1 MLKGNFLYWLTTAPG
16 FSFQGD
22 AWGFSPADADDKTQ
36 CMTEGTV
43 NTSGAKREYGQLLHL
58 HTRLLSQLRE
68 IRDHL
73 IAPGTL
79 EILAAIRRRTGADP
93 DAALSEITTAVEQA
107 IRALKLSEGQIR
119 DEVMEDYE
127 QAEVDGIGNL
137 PATLARF
144 LAERME
150 MPGFT
155 YKVIHDE
162 NGGWIILWK
171 EYTQTG
177 SVRGSGQFYERP
189 YAWID
194 E

>member
-1 MLKGNFLYWLTTAPG
+1 
-16 FSFQGD
+16 
-22 AWGFSPADADDKTQ
+22 
-36 CMTEGTV
+36 MTESTV

-73 IAPGTL
+73 VAPGTL
-79 EILAAIRRRTGADP
+79 EIIAAIRRRTGADP
-93 DAALSEITTAVEQA
+93 DAALSEVTTAVEQA

-119 DEVMEDYE
+119 DEVLEDYE
-127 QAEVDGIGNL
+127 QTDIDGIGNL

-144 LAERME
+144 LAERKE
-150 MPGFT
+150 MPGFS
-155 YKVIHDE
+155 YEVIHDE
-162 NGGWIILWK
+162 NRGWIILWK
-171 EYTQTG
+171 EHTETG

>member
-1 MLKGNFLYWLTTAPG
+1 
-16 FSFQGD
+16 
-22 AWGFSPADADDKTQ
+22 
-36 CMTEGTV
+36 MTEGTL

-58 HTRLLSQLRE
+58 HTRVLSQLRE

-73 IAPGTL
+73 VAPGTL
-79 EILAAIRRRTGADP
+79 EILAAIRRRTGSDP
-93 DAALSEITTAVEQA
+93 DAGLSEITTAVEQA
-107 IRALKLSEGQIR
+107 IRALKLSEGKIR
-119 DEVMEDYE
+119 DEIIEDFE
-127 QAEVDGIGNL
+127 QTEIDGLGNL

-144 LAERME
+144 LAERRE

-155 YKVIHDE
+155 YEVIHDE
-162 NGGWIILWK
+162 NRGWIILWK
-171 EYTQTG
+171 EYTHTG

>member
-1 MLKGNFLYWLTTAPG
+1 
-16 FSFQGD
+16 
-22 AWGFSPADADDKTQ
+22 
-36 CMTEGTV
+36 MTEGTV

-58 HTRLLSQLRE
+58 HTRLVGQLRE
-68 IRDHL
+68 IRDHF
-73 IAPGTL
+73 IAPSTL
-79 EILAAIRRRTGADP
+79 AILAAIRRRTGADP

-107 IRALKLSEGQIR
+107 MRALKLSEGKIR
-119 DEVMEDYE
+119 DEVLEDLE
-127 QAEVDGIGNL
+127 QAEIDGIGNL

-144 LAERME
+144 LAERRD

-162 NGGWIILWK
+162 NRGWIIRWK

-177 SVRGSGQFYERP
+177 SVRGSGQFYELP

>member
-1 MLKGNFLYWLTTAPG
+1 MKGTYRESHQLT
-16 FSFQGD
+16 
-22 AWGFSPADADDKTQ
+22 PAIRHGYDRRHRKYEWCEAQ
-36 CMTEGTV
+36 I
-43 NTSGAKREYGQLLHL
+43 RRQLLHS
-58 HTRLLSQLRE
+58 HTRLLNQLRE

-73 IAPGTL
+73 IAPGSI
-79 EILAAIRRRTGADP
+79 EILTAIRRRTGADP
-93 DAALSEITTAVEQA
+93 DATLSEITTAVEQA
-107 IRALKLSEGQIR
+107 IHALKLREGQIH

-144 LAERME
+144 LVERME

-155 YKVIHDE
+155 YEVIHDE
-162 NGGWIILWK
+162 NCGWIILWK

>member
-1 MLKGNFLYWLTTAPG
+1 MELTSQPGDDTAG
-16 FSFQGD
+16 
-22 AWGFSPADADDKTQ
+22 
-36 CMTEGTV
+36 MTEGTL
-43 NTSGAKREYGQLLHL
+43 NTSGAKREYAQLLHL
-58 HTRLLSQLRE
+58 HTRILSQLKE
-68 IRDHL
+68 IREHL
-73 IAPGTL
+73 IAPGTH
-79 EILAAIRRRTGADP
+79 EIVAAIRRRTGANP
-93 DAALSEITTAVEQA
+93 DDALSEITTAVEQA
-107 IRALKLSEGQIR
+107 ILALKLSEAQIR
-119 DEVMEDYE
+119 DEVMDDFEHP
-127 QAEVDGIGNL
+127 EVDGIANL

-144 LAERME
+144 LAERRD

-162 NGGWIILWK
+162 NRGWIIRWK

>member
-1 MLKGNFLYWLTTAPG
+1 M
-16 FSFQGD
+16 
-22 AWGFSPADADDKTQ
+22 
-36 CMTEGTV
+36 
-43 NTSGAKREYGQLLHL
+43 
-58 HTRLLSQLRE
+58 HTRLLTQLRE

-79 EILAAIRRRTGADP
+79 EILAAIRRRTGSDP
-93 DAALSEITTAVEQA
+93 DSAFSEITTAVEQA
-107 IRALKLSEGQIR
+107 IRALKLSEGEIR
-119 DEVMEDYE
+119 DEVIEE
-127 QAEVDGIGNL
+127 FEHAEIDGIGNL

-144 LAERME
+144 LAERRE

-162 NGGWIILWK
+162 NRGWIILWK

>member
-1 MLKGNFLYWLTTAPG
+1 
-16 FSFQGD
+16 
-22 AWGFSPADADDKTQ
+22 
-36 CMTEGTV
+36 MTEGTL

-93 DAALSEITTAVEQA
+93 DAAMSEITTAVEQA
-107 IRALKLSEGQIR
+107 IRALKLSEGEIR
-119 DEVMEDYE
+119 DEIIEDFAQTE
-127 QAEVDGIGNL
+127 IDGIGNL

-144 LAERME
+144 LAERRE

-155 YKVIHDE
+155 YEVIHDE
-162 NGGWIILWK
+162 NRGWIIRWK
-171 EYTQTG
+171 EYTQSG

>member
-1 MLKGNFLYWLTTAPG
+1 MLT
-16 FSFQGD
+16 
-22 AWGFSPADADDKTQ
+22 
-36 CMTEGTV
+36 
-43 NTSGAKREYGQLLHL
+43 
-58 HTRLLSQLRE
+58 QLRE

-93 DAALSEITTAVEQA
+93 DAALSEITTAVQQA
-107 IRALKLSEGQIR
+107 IRALKLSEGKIR
-119 DEVMEDYE
+119 DEVIEDFE
-127 QAEVDGIGNL
+127 QAEIDGVGNL
-137 PATLARF
+137 PATLGRF
-144 LAERME
+144 LAERRE

-162 NGGWIILWK
+162 NRGWIILWK

>member
-1 MLKGNFLYWLTTAPG
+1 
-16 FSFQGD
+16 
-22 AWGFSPADADDKTQ
+22 
-36 CMTEGTV
+36 MTEGTV

-58 HTRLLSQLRE
+58 HTRLLTQLRE
-68 IRDHL
+68 VRDHL

-107 IRALKLSEGQIR
+107 IRALKLSEGKIR
-119 DEVMEDYE
+119 EEGMVDYE
-127 QAEVDGIGNL
+127 HADISGLPNL

-144 LAERME
+144 LAERRDT
-150 MPGFT
+150 PGFT
-155 YKVIHDE
+155 YEVLHDE
-162 NGGWIILWK
+162 NRGWIILWK
-171 EYTQTG
+171 EYTHTG

>member
-1 MLKGNFLYWLTTAPG
+1 
-16 FSFQGD
+16 
-22 AWGFSPADADDKTQ
+22 
-36 CMTEGTV
+36 MTEGTI
-43 NTSGAKREYGQLLHL
+43 NTSEAKREYAQLLHL
-58 HTRLLSQLRE
+58 HTRILSQLKE
-68 IRDHL
+68 IREHL

-79 EILAAIRRRTGADP
+79 EIISVIRRRTGANP
-93 DAALSEITTAVEQA
+93 DGALSEITTAVEQA
-107 IRALKLSEGQIR
+107 ILALKLSEAQIR
-119 DEVMEDYE
+119 DEVMEDFE
-127 QAEVDGIGNL
+127 QPDVEGVANL

-144 LAERME
+144 LAERRD

-155 YKVIHDE
+155 YQVLHDE
-162 NGGWIILWK
+162 NRGWIILWK

>member
-1 MLKGNFLYWLTTAPG
+1 
-16 FSFQGD
+16 
-22 AWGFSPADADDKTQ
+22 
-36 CMTEGTV
+36 MTEGTV

-93 DAALSEITTAVEQA
+93 DEALSEITTAVEQA
-107 IRALKLSEGQIR
+107 IRALKLSEGKIR
-119 DEVMEDYE
+119 EAVIEDFE
-127 QAEVDGIGNL
+127 HAEIDGIGHL

-144 LAERME
+144 LAERRD

-155 YKVIHDE
+155 YKVIRDE
-162 NGGWIILWK
+162 NRGWIIRWK

>member
-1 MLKGNFLYWLTTAPG
+1 MRSWRTTSRPKSTA
-16 FSFQGD
+16 SVTFQ
-22 AWGFSPADADDKTQ
+22 P
-36 CMTEGTV
+36 
-43 NTSGAKREYGQLLHL
+43 R
-58 HTRLLSQLRE
+58 
-68 IRDHL
+68 
-73 IAPGTL
+73 
-79 EILAAIRRRTGADP
+79 
-93 DAALSEITTAVEQA
+93 
-107 IRALKLSEGQIR
+107 
-119 DEVMEDYE
+119 
-127 QAEVDGIGNL
+127 
-137 PATLARF
+137 LARF

-162 NGGWIILWK
+162 NRGWIILWK